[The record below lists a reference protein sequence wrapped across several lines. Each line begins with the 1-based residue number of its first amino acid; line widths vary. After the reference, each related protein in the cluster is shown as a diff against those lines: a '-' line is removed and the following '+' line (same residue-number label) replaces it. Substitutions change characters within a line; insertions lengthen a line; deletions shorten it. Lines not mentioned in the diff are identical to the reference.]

1 MDYCGIHIVPIWNGS
16 EVMSKVVVV
25 IGASHAGKSSFVRN
39 TFVRGRV
46 GELNRDLMPYTE
58 LDDCIL
64 IGRYDTG
71 ERRRD
76 GTDSVERKQVGNFAQ
91 QVLNLLPK
99 GKTIVLEGMRA
110 VSRPMMNKLL
120 ENGVEVG
127 IIWIH
132 ISPEISFQRNQAFGN
147 KLTLEQAK
155 RLDTTCRNFVRDFKG
170 KVNIVALD
178 TEKVS
183 DFATFSVN
191 SLNGATLFGV

>member
-1 MDYCGIHIVPIWNGS
+1 MG
-16 EVMSKVVVV
+16 KVVVV
-25 IGASHAGKSSFVRN
+25 IGGSHAGKSSFVRN
-39 TFVRGRV
+39 SFVRGRI
-46 GELNRDLMPYTE
+46 GELQRDLMPYTE
-58 LDDCIL
+58 FDDCIL

-71 ERRRD
+71 EKRRD

-99 GKTIVLEGMRA
+99 GKTIVLEGMRC

-132 ISPEISFQRNQAFGN
+132 ISPETSFARNQKFGN

-155 RLDTTCRNFVRDFKG
+155 RLDTTCRNFIRDYKG
-170 KVNIVALD
+170 KVKIAAFD
-178 TEKVS
+178 TENVK
-183 DFATFSVN
+183 DFANFRMDNLYGTTPFDV
-191 SLNGATLFGV
+191 

>member
-1 MDYCGIHIVPIWNGS
+1 
-16 EVMSKVVVV
+16 MSKVVVI
-25 IGASHAGKSSFVRN
+25 IGGSHAGKSSFVRN
-39 TFVRGRV
+39 SFVRGRA

-58 LDDCIL
+58 FDDCIL

-71 ERRRD
+71 EKRRD

-99 GKTIVLEGMRA
+99 NKTIVLEGMRC

-132 ISPEISFQRNQAFGN
+132 ISPETSFARNQKFGTSETDRHHLQ
-147 KLTLEQAK
+147 KLRKGLQRESSDSGFRHRERQGFHK
-155 RLDTTCRNFVRDFKG
+155 LQDGQPLRNHP
-170 KVNIVALD
+170 N
-178 TEKVS
+178 
-183 DFATFSVN
+183 
-191 SLNGATLFGV
+191 

>member
-1 MDYCGIHIVPIWNGS
+1 
-16 EVMSKVVVV
+16 MSKVVIV
-25 IGASHAGKSSFVRN
+25 IGGSHAGKSSFVRN

-46 GELNRDLMPYTE
+46 GELQRDLMPYTE

-71 ERRRD
+71 EKRRD

-99 GKTIVLEGMRA
+99 GKPIVLEGMRC

-120 ENGVEVG
+120 ENNVDVG

-132 ISPEISFQRNQAFGN
+132 ISPEVSFQRNQAFGN
-147 KLTLEQAK
+147 KLTLEQAQ
-155 RLDTTCRNFVRDFKG
+155 RLDTTCRNFIRDYKG
-170 KVNIVALD
+170 KVQIAAID
-178 TEKVS
+178 TENVG
-183 DFATFSVN
+183 DFANFSVN
-191 SLNGATLFGV
+191 SLNGATPFDV

>member
-1 MDYCGIHIVPIWNGS
+1 
-16 EVMSKVVVV
+16 MSKVVVI
-25 IGASHAGKSSFVRN
+25 IGGSHAGKSSFVRN
-39 TFVRGRV
+39 SFVRGRA

-58 LDDCIL
+58 FDDCIL

-71 ERRRD
+71 EKRRD

-99 GKTIVLEGMRA
+99 NKTIVLEGMRC

-132 ISPEISFQRNQAFGN
+132 ISPETSFARNQKFVF
-147 KLTLEQAK
+147 
-155 RLDTTCRNFVRDFKG
+155 CRNFVKDYKG
-170 KVNIVALD
+170 KVQIAAFD
-178 TEKVS
+178 TENVK
-183 DFATFSVN
+183 DFTNFRMDNLYGTTPIEV
-191 SLNGATLFGV
+191 

>member
-1 MDYCGIHIVPIWNGS
+1 MGN
-16 EVMSKVVVV
+16 VVVV
-25 IGASHAGKSSFVRN
+25 IGASHSGKSSFVRN
-39 TFVRGRV
+39 TFVHGRV
-46 GELNRDLMPYTE
+46 GELKRDLMPYTE

-71 ERRRD
+71 EKRRD

-120 ENGVEVG
+120 DNGVDVD

-132 ISPEISFQRNQAFGN
+132 ISPETSLARNQIFGN
-147 KLTLEQAK
+147 KLTLEQVK
-155 RLDTTCRNFVRDFKG
+155 RLDTTCRNFVKDFKD
-170 KVNIVALD
+170 KVNIVAFD
-178 TEKVS
+178 TENVK
-183 DFATFSVN
+183 DFTNLRLDNLYGTTPVAI
-191 SLNGATLFGV
+191 

>member
-1 MDYCGIHIVPIWNGS
+1 
-16 EVMSKVVVV
+16 MSKVVIV
-25 IGASHAGKSSFVRN
+25 IGGSHAGKSSFVR
-39 TFVRGRV
+39 GRV
-46 GELNRDLMPYTE
+46 GELQRDLMPYTE

-71 ERRRD
+71 DKRRD

-99 GKTIVLEGMRA
+99 GKPIVLEGMRC

-120 ENGVEVG
+120 ENNVDVG

-132 ISPEISFQRNQAFGN
+132 ISPEVSFQRNQAFGN

-155 RLDTTCRNFVRDFKG
+155 RLDTTCRNFIRDYKG
-170 KVNIVALD
+170 KVQIAAIN
-178 TEKVS
+178 TENVG
-183 DFATFSVN
+183 DFASFSVN
-191 SLNGATLFGV
+191 SLNGATPFDV

>member
-1 MDYCGIHIVPIWNGS
+1 
-16 EVMSKVVVV
+16 MSKVVVV

-110 VSRPMMNKLL
+110 VSRPMMNKLMD
-120 ENGVEVG
+120 NGVDVG

-132 ISPEISFQRNQAFGN
+132 ISPGGQLPKKPGIWQQAHFGASETSGHDLQ
-147 KLTLEQAK
+147 KLHSGLQGQGQH
-155 RLDTTCRNFVRDFKG
+155 RVHRHRKG
-170 KVNIVALD
+170 LRFHN
-178 TEKVS
+178 
-183 DFATFSVN
+183 
-191 SLNGATLFGV
+191 LFGK

>member
-1 MDYCGIHIVPIWNGS
+1 
-16 EVMSKVVVV
+16 MSKVVVV
-25 IGASHAGKSSFVRN
+25 IGGSRAGKSSFVRN
-39 TFVRGRV
+39 SFVRDRI
-46 GELNRDLMPYTE
+46 GELQRDLMPYTE
-58 LDDCIL
+58 FDDCIL

-71 ERRRD
+71 EKRRD

-99 GKTIVLEGMRA
+99 NKTIVLEGMRC

-132 ISPEISFQRNQAFGN
+132 ISPETSFARNQAFGN

-155 RLDTTCRNFVRDFKG
+155 RIDTTCRNFIKDYKGKVKIAAMDTQNVRDFA
-170 KVNIVALD
+170 N
-178 TEKVS
+178 
-183 DFATFSVN
+183 FSVN
-191 SLNGATLFGV
+191 NLNGATSFEV

>member
-1 MDYCGIHIVPIWNGS
+1 
-16 EVMSKVVVV
+16 MSKVVVV

-39 TFVRGRV
+39 TFARGRV
-46 GELNRDLMPYTE
+46 GEIKRDLMPYTE
-58 LDDCIL
+58 FDDCIL

-71 ERRRD
+71 EKRRD

-120 ENGVEVG
+120 DNGIDVG
-127 IIWIH
+127 IIWLH
-132 ISPEISFQRNQAFGN
+132 ISPEVSFQRNQAFGN

-155 RLDTTCRNFVRDFKG
+155 RLDTTCRNFIRDFKD
-170 KVNIVALD
+170 KMNIVALD
-178 TEKVS
+178 TEHVP
-183 DFATFSVN
+183 DFTSFSVN

>member
-1 MDYCGIHIVPIWNGS
+1 
-16 EVMSKVVVV
+16 MSKVVVV
-25 IGASHAGKSSFVRN
+25 IGGSHAGKSSFVRN
-39 TFVRGRV
+39 TFVRGRT
-46 GELNRDLMPYTE
+46 GELQRDLMPYTE

-99 GKTIVLEGMRA
+99 GKPIVMEGMRC

-120 ENGVEVG
+120 ENNIDVG

-132 ISPEISFQRNQAFGN
+132 ISQMSAFRETKHLGTN
-147 KLTLEQAK
+147 
-155 RLDTTCRNFVRDFKG
+155 
-170 KVNIVALD
+170 
-178 TEKVS
+178 
-183 DFATFSVN
+183 
-191 SLNGATLFGV
+191 